1 MPGGHLGSGLDG
13 CLVAVRVRVAVVV
26 ETGDGDPQPA
36 LAGGTRLKNVGD
48 SAWVD
53 GVDGGSLGDG
63 EVGGGVVVVA
73 ATDLSQ
79 GDRVVGE
86 GEGVETV
93 GGDLTLGEPEGAVVV
108 DPSGDGGDVFAG
120 VVVTPQRPG
129 EVCRVGVV
137 AGAGETEVGDGGED
151 GVEHILRVGRS
162 IVVGVLSEAA
172 PGAGDEL
179 SGYDG
184 SVPSRVP

>member
-13 CLVAVRVRVAVVV
+13 YLVAVAVRVAVVV
-26 ETGDGDPQPA
+26 ETGDGDPPPA

-48 SAWVD
+48 SAWVN

-108 DPSGDGGDVFAG
+108 DPSGDGGDVFVG
-120 VVVTPQRPG
+120 VVVTPQGPG
-129 EVCRVGVV
+129 EVCRAGVV
-137 AGAGETEVGDGGED
+137 GG
-151 GVEHILRVGRS
+151 LGRQRWAT
-162 IVVGVLSEAA
+162 VARAA
-172 PGAGDEL
+172 SPTFC
-179 SGYDG
+179 G
-184 SVPSRVP
+184 SAVPSWLASCPKLRQEPGRN